1 MLERLEIRGYQ
12 SLGEV
17 DIPLKRFTVITGPT
31 SSGKSAVVRAV
42 RMLALNAR
50 GTGYI
55 SNGRASCSVCA
66 GDGGMAVRITR
77 SRSRGKD
84 SYQVAVLQPGDDGG
98 VPAWSV
104 DKSTK
109 LGGQVP
115 QGARDALRLG
125 ELNFARQFD
134 SPYLLNVP
142 GTELARTLGELTNV
156 TLVLLAAGEANR
168 RRKRLDQE
176 LKQAREHREVLLE
189 ESAAVMSGLGARRRA
204 VQAAEEA
211 LARLQRAS
219 AALQRLEAL
228 TARLRAAQAAA
239 DTARAEAARREP
251 PSLQRL
257 EELAARL
264 ARLDALRARLRIAE
278 RDAAR
283 CRADASKA
291 EADARAAHDG
301 LHAALRSAGQCPT
314 CGQAVA

>member
-17 DIPLKRFTVITGPT
+17 DIPLKRFTVVTGPT
-31 SSGKSAVVRAV
+31 GSGKSASIRAV

-84 SYQVAVLQPGDDGG
+84 SYQVAVLQPGPDG

-156 TLVLLAAGEANR
+156 TLVLLAVGEANR
-168 RRKRLDQE
+168 RRKRLEQE
-176 LKQAREHREVLLE
+176 LKQARERRAALLE
-189 ESAAVMSGLGARRRA
+189 ESAVVMNGLGARRRA
-204 VQAAEEA
+204 AQAAEEA
-211 LARLQRAS
+211 LERLQRAS

-239 DTARAEAARREP
+239 NTARAEAARREP

-283 CRADASKA
+283 HSADASKA